1 MRLFQEGNWST
12 AGAHDEIAADVMKFV
27 GRDDFA
33 PTLTH
38 GASTPNKYAGI
49 SLTDNV
55 HPVLFEYMKRFEKQP
70 ERNSALASTSLLQP
84 SANFRLP
91 TQQISPIIPT
101 LASNFNSC
109 ISNPAGIPLES
120 ANNSSA
126 LSQPSPTF
134 TLTQGTLDSVTSLSG
149 DITTEQ
155 ISMTN
160 PSQPYL
166 SSGLAHGLLH
176 GSPFLTQIVDP
187 FDTDQQPVQHQV
199 WEQFLYALMSPETS
213 PDSTST

>member
-1 MRLFQEGNWST
+1 
-12 AGAHDEIAADVMKFV
+12 MKFV

-70 ERNSALASTSLLQP
+70 QRNSALASTSLVQP

-91 TQQISPIIPT
+91 TQQTSPIIPT
-101 LASNFNSC
+101 VANNVNSC
-109 ISNPAGIPLES
+109 ISNPAGISFEN
-120 ANNSSA
+120 ANNSGVF
-126 LSQPSPTF
+126 SQPSPTF
-134 TLTQGTLDSVTSLSG
+134 TLTQGTLDSVTSPSG
-149 DITTEQ
+149 GIIAEQ
-155 ISMTN
+155 MSMTN
-160 PSQPYL
+160 PSQPYP
-166 SSGLAHGLLH
+166 SSGLAPGLLH

-187 FDTDQQPVQHQV
+187 FNTDQQPVQHQV